1 MALSSLFL
9 KFWNLRENYRA
20 VFWRGLRDEKPLR
33 SVLNDLREFCRAD
46 QSCVVVAK
54 DGRIDTHATAVAE
67 GRREVWLRITQT
79 LNLSDET
86 LQRFKEQ
93 END

>member
-1 MALSSLFL
+1 MSMFV
-9 KFWNLRENYRA
+9 KYWNLRERFRA
-20 VFWRGLRDEKPLR
+20 VFWRGSTHERDLRAVMNE
-33 SVLNDLREFCRAD
+33 LREFCRAD

-54 DGRIDTHATAVAE
+54 DGRIDTHATAIAE
-67 GRREVWLRITQT
+67 GRREVWLRLVQT

-93 END
+93 DDD

>member
-1 MALSSLFL
+1 MNPLFL
-9 KFWNLRENYRA
+9 KFWNLREHYRA
-20 VFWRGLRDEKPLR
+20 VFWRHEPDEPHLKAI
-33 SVLNDLREFCRAD
+33 VKDLREFCRAD

-79 LNLSDET
+79 LSLSDQT
-86 LQRFKEQ
+86 LQRFKDE

>member
-1 MALSSLFL
+1 LSVKLFL
-9 KFWNLRENYRA
+9 KFWNLREHYRS
-20 VFWRGLRDEKPLR
+20 VFWRGDMQEEHLKAIIK
-33 SVLNDLREFCRAD
+33 DLREFCRAD

-86 LQRFKEQ
+86 LQRFKDQ
-93 END
+93 EDA